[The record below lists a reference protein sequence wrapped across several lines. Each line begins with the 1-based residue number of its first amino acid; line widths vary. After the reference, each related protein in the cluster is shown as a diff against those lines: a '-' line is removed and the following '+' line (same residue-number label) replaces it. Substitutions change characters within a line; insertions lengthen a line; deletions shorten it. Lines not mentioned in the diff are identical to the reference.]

1 MSGSIAGQ
9 TISFDEIPVDWRV
22 PGTYTEIRPD
32 RRNRGL
38 YPYPARTLIIAPRLA
53 AGTGVLG
60 RALRL
65 TRVEDAVA
73 WGGEGGIAAEMA
85 EMFLAN
91 NRTGDVSLFLLADP
105 AGARATGTITL
116 TGTPTANGT
125 LVVNIGG
132 RRIAIAVN
140 AAETVTTIA
149 TRLVAAITAL
159 VGRQA
164 AQVTAANAAGVI
176 TLTAR
181 HFGTVGNAIPVI
193 VAPEPEIPVPAGLTA
208 VATAMTGGTMEADI
222 APAISAIATEWWT
235 DLVFPQISTAY
246 ATTLATELERRWN
259 AMVRLDAHVWGAAV
273 GNFSALSTLGNA
285 RNSRFMTELGV
296 NAPANTPWAWAAA
309 LAGRATFFLL
319 NDPARQLRG
328 IPLAGIQAP
337 LSVNR
342 FIDTERDLL
351 LRDGIST
358 WLATD
363 DGQVVLERVITQNQ
377 RTTLGVEDTA
387 WLDVMT
393 VKTLSRIRYDWGAYM
408 TATWP
413 RAKLADDNAA
423 AAEFDPE
430 IATPRRLHNSWA
442 ARCALYERLGW
453 IQQAS
458 ESAAESFFTRD
469 VTDRNRVNA
478 RLRVRIL
485 GNLMTLAGVLEFSQ

>member
-1 MSGSIAGQ
+1 MSGSIAGA
-9 TISFDEIPVDWRV
+9 TISFDEIPADWRV
-22 PGTYTEIRPD
+22 PGTYTELRPD

-38 YPYPARTLIIAPRLA
+38 YPYPARTLIVAPRLA
-53 AGTGVLG
+53 AGTGTTL

-73 WGGEGGIAAEMA
+73 WGGEGSIAAEMA

-91 NRTGDVSLFLLADP
+91 NATGDVSLFLLPDP
-105 AGARATGTITL
+105 AGVRATCTITL
-116 TGTPTANGT
+116 TGTPTAPGT
-125 LVVNIGG
+125 LAVLIGG
-132 RRIAIAVN
+132 RRIAIPVN
-140 AAETVTTIA
+140 PAETVTVIA
-149 TRLVAAITAL
+149 TRLVTAITAL

-164 AQVTAANAAGVI
+164 APVTAANTAGVV

-181 HFGTVGNAIPVI
+181 HFGTVGNLIPVI
-193 VAPEPEIPVPAGLTA
+193 VAPEAETPVPAGLTA
-208 VATAMTGGTMEADI
+208 VATAMTGGTLEADI
-222 APAISAIATEWWT
+222 APMITAIATEWWT
-235 DLVFPQISTAY
+235 DLVFPSLTTAY
-246 ATTLATELERRWN
+246 VAALLPELERRWN
-259 AMVRLDAHVWGAAV
+259 AMVRLDANVWGMAV
-273 GNFSALSTLGNA
+273 GTFSALSTLGNA
-285 RNSRFMTELGV
+285 RNSRFITELGA
-296 NAPANTPWAWAAA
+296 NASPSTPWAWAAA

-328 IPLAGIQAP
+328 IPLVGILPP

-393 VKTLSRIRYDWGAYM
+393 VKTLSRIRYDWWAYM

-423 AAEFDPE
+423 AAEYDPE

-442 ARCALYERLGW
+442 ARCTLYERLGW
-453 IQQAS
+453 IQQAGQ
-458 ESAAESFFTRD
+458 SAAESVFTRD

-485 GNLMTLAGVLEFSQ
+485 GNLMTLAGVLEFRQ